1 MKGYVLAPNG
11 RDCEFEDP
19 CLNGGGCE
27 HNCQAVGSL
36 AVCSCYDGFEL
47 AEDNQHCSD
56 LDECAVD
63 NAGCSGTCVNTEGS
77 FFCSCPPGFELGNDG
92 FKCYRVVMELI
103 SRKPVRTF
111 SIRVESSARNIHET
125 IKFCTIFAMQF
136 RYIKLEWEFDRTR
149 PKMIKNAPRTLP
161 LNILFQYFLSVFF
174 VKNLA

>member
-1 MKGYVLAPNG
+1 MEGYVLAPNG

-103 SRKPVRTF
+103 SRKPVRF
-111 SIRVESSARNIHET
+111 LLN
-125 IKFCTIFAMQF
+125 FCF
-136 RYIKLEWEFDRTR
+136 
-149 PKMIKNAPRTLP
+149 
-161 LNILFQYFLSVFF
+161 
-174 VKNLA
+174 

>member
-1 MKGYVLAPNG
+1 VKGYVLAPNG

-103 SRKPVRTF
+103 SRKPVCIT
-111 SIRVESSARNIHET
+111 
-125 IKFCTIFAMQF
+125 
-136 RYIKLEWEFDRTR
+136 
-149 PKMIKNAPRTLP
+149 
-161 LNILFQYFLSVFF
+161 FLSVF
-174 VKNLA
+174 K

>member
-1 MKGYVLAPNG
+1 M
-11 RDCEFEDP
+11 
-19 CLNGGGCE
+19 
-27 HNCQAVGSL
+27 GSL

-103 SRKPVRTF
+103 SRKPVRITF
-111 SIRVESSARNIHET
+111 FESFFFKNFSV
-125 IKFCTIFAMQF
+125 FS
-136 RYIKLEWEFDRTR
+136 
-149 PKMIKNAPRTLP
+149 PK
-161 LNILFQYFLSVFF
+161 ILFLT
-174 VKNLA
+174 

>member
-111 SIRVESSARNIHET
+111 SIRVESSARNIHKILYNLRYT
-125 IKFCTIFAMQF
+125 ISIFKIVVGIRSHEAQND
-136 RYIKLEWEFDRTR
+136 KKCAE
-149 PKMIKNAPRTLP
+149 NSTLK
-161 LNILFQYFLSVFF
+161 YFVSIFFECFF

>member
-1 MKGYVLAPNG
+1 M
-11 RDCEFEDP
+11 
-19 CLNGGGCE
+19 
-27 HNCQAVGSL
+27 GSL

-103 SRKPVRTF
+103 SRKPVRITF
-111 SIRVESSARNIHET
+111 FEFFFFQ
-125 IKFCTIFAMQF
+125 KFFGIF
-136 RYIKLEWEFDRTR
+136 T
-149 PKMIKNAPRTLP
+149 KNF
-161 LNILFQYFLSVFF
+161 ILDLTNNTSYDM
-174 VKNLA
+174 